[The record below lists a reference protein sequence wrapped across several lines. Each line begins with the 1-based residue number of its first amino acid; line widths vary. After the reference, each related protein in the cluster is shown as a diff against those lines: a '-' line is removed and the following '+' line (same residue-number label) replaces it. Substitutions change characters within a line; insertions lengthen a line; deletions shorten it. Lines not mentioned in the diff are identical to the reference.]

1 MYQYA
6 GYVEKLQ
13 KGELKDELGN
23 AIPHYCNTGLIKPI
37 LTMYNNMRGCAKYR
51 QMLSDHSQLKNKYL
65 PDVIRG
71 AADFMEEMVVEAA
84 RI

>member
-1 MYQYA
+1 M
-6 GYVEKLQ
+6 Q
-13 KGELKDELGN
+13 KGELQDEIGN
-23 AIPHYCNTGLIKPI
+23 PIPFHCNTGLIKPI

-51 QMLSDHSQLKNKYL
+51 QMLSDHSLMKNKYL

-71 AADFMEEMVVEAA
+71 AADFMEEM